1 MQQSFFRLLG
11 AAMITGAVLLSV
23 AVPARA
29 GKTVIKLATLAPE
42 GSSWMNV
49 FNELK
54 EEVLQ
59 KTGDQVII
67 RIYPGGVLGDERD
80 MLRKMHI
87 GQIQSAALTS
97 AGLSAIY
104 PEFDVFQIPFMF
116 QSYEEVDYIVA
127 ETKPFFTKGTEER
140 GYVLIG
146 WTEGGFVQLMGTV
159 PADSIEKLKNVKV
172 WTWQDSPMSKAIFD
186 EAGVAA
192 IPLSVPD
199 VLVGLQTGL
208 VDVVYAPP
216 SGAISLQWFTRIKY
230 IVDVPLI
237 YLLGGLVIKKSVYD
251 QLDPGQQAV
260 LNEVTPRYME
270 KLKTL
275 VRNDN
280 REAIEVMRKQGI
292 QTIKPSMEHIS
303 EFKRV
308 SDSAMDRIQG
318 DTFSPETR
326 NRFNQLLKSFH
337 GEKQ

>member
-1 MQQSFFRLLG
+1 MRQFLIRLLS
-11 AAMITGAVLLSV
+11 AAMVTA
-23 AVPARA
+23 AVPIMVATPVGA

-54 EEVLQ
+54 QEVQQ
-59 KTGDQVII
+59 KTNGQVKI

-97 AGLSAIY
+97 AGLSAIF
-104 PEFDVFQIPFMF
+104 PEFDVFQIPFSF
-116 QSYEEVDYIVA
+116 ESYEEVDHVIGKT
-127 ETKPFFTKGTEER
+127 ESFFRKGLEDK

-146 WTEGGFVQLMGTV
+146 WLEGGFVQLMATV
-159 PADSIEKLKNVKV
+159 PADSIDKLKTAKV

-208 VDVVYAPP
+208 VDVVYSPP
-216 SGAISLQWFTRIKY
+216 QVAISLQWFTKLKY

-237 YLLGGLVIKKSVYD
+237 YLLGGLVVKKSVY
-251 QLDPGQQAV
+251 QKIEPGHRAILDEIAPV
-260 LNEVTPRYME
+260 HME
-270 KLKTL
+270 KLKKL
-275 VRNDN
+275 IRRDN
-280 REAIEVMRKQGI
+280 QEALNVMKKQGI
-292 QTIKPSMEHIS
+292 QLLLPSKEQIT
-303 EFKRV
+303 EFKQISR
-308 SDSAMDRIQG
+308 SAMDRIEG

-326 NRFNQLLKSFH
+326 DRVTSLLKSFR
-337 GEKQ
+337 EENQ